1 MNFSFDDM
9 KHRFLSKWNML
20 LGSLSLLLAG
30 CGSTQK
36 TGKPMSL
43 EHRIMVLY
51 GVPMEQFQPLP
62 TNEADTIGD
71 SSAQAPEAPSENDI
85 QNDTTIQRDPQ
96 IMVKYGVPFPRH

>member
-1 MNFSFDDM
+1 
-9 KHRFLSKWNML
+9 ML

-36 TGKPMSL
+36 VGKPMSS

-85 QNDTTIQRDPQ
+85 QNDTTIQRDPH

>member
-1 MNFSFDDM
+1 
-9 KHRFLSKWNML
+9 ML

-30 CGSTQK
+30 CGSTQN